1 MVARYGILIDLNRC
15 TGCNACIVACKQEND
30 LPPRLDDPPGSTAF
44 SFIRMECVV
53 PEGEYPDL
61 SMYYLPKLCMH
72 CADPPC
78 VESCPAEA
86 IYKRT
91 DGLVLIDK
99 EMCTGCEACIETC
112 PYDVI
117 CIDSN
122 QEIAQKCTLCEHL
135 IDQGHQPACVAACNG
150 GALVFGNLADMY
162 SEISRSIGE
171 AGESC
176 FVLDPEMETQ
186 PSIYYLEFRN
196 KK

>member
-1 MVARYGILIDLNRC
+1 MPVLLPASRKTTSLPGWTIRP
-15 TGCNACIVACKQEND
+15 TG
-30 LPPRLDDPPGSTAF
+30 F

-72 CADPPC
+72 CTDPPC
-78 VESCPAEA
+78 VEACPAEA

-99 EMCTGCEACIETC
+99 ETCTGCEACIETC
-112 PYDVI
+112 PYDAI
-117 CIDSN
+117 CIDVN